1 MKFEF
6 NWPRIVSEKI
16 CFNML
21 KGLQYEG
28 PWQNGQ
34 P

>member
-1 MKFEF
+1 MKLSSIGL
-6 NWPRIVSEKI
+6 IVSEKI

-21 KGLQYEG
+21 KGIQYEG
-28 PWQNGQ
+28 PLQKGQ